1 MKRYLNLLLR
11 IVTGAYVAGVT
22 VIVLGHMAPA
32 EATTM
37 HRFSAGTAP
46 VYIRSIQEDLKAYG
60 FYKGPVSG
68 QMSPTLMSAIR
79 DYQKAAGIKV
89 TGIAD
94 MEVVNQLNFGAP
106 VAAPAARP
114 SKPEPSK
121 WIIKAQSMLVSLGH
135 YNATIDGLNG
145 PATAA
150 AVRAFERSKGMPETG
165 KITPELF
172 VTLSNSVVPIPTT
185 TVKPTRIQM
194 DDDGSPSAGTD
205 AAEIRKSAQGL
216 PAAPTPTSRPSED
229 SKPTV
234 VTPGQ
239 ASSVGTSEASAPVAP
254 VLPPSQRA
262 ARELPPV
269 APSAPPPAPAS
280 SASAVTGNDQ
290 ISERSLKIYSDSL
303 RK

>member
-22 VIVLGHMAPA
+22 VIVLGLLAPA

-106 VAAPAARP
+106 VAAPAARS

-121 WIIKAQSMLVSLGH
+121 WIIKAQSMLMSLGH
-135 YNATIDGLNG
+135 YNAAVDGLSG
-145 PATAA
+145 PATIA
-150 AVRAFERSKGMPETG
+150 AVRAFERSTGMPETG

-172 VTLSNSVVPIPTT
+172 VALSKSVVPIPTT

-194 DDDGSPSAGTD
+194 DGGSSPSAGAD
-205 AAEIRKSAQGL
+205 AAETSSSAQDL
-216 PAAPTPTSRPSED
+216 PLAPTPTPRPGERSQ
-229 SKPTV
+229 PTGSS
-234 VTPGQ
+234 PSP
-239 ASSVGTSEASAPVAP
+239 ASGGGTNEAAAPVTP
-254 VLPPSQRA
+254 VLPPSQSA
-262 ARELPPV
+262 ARELPPM
-269 APSAPPPAPAS
+269 APPAPPAPAS
-280 SASAVTGNDQ
+280 SASPATGEGQ